1 MAQPSTDFFMKLP
14 FILAKRFVAGEQFE
28 TSVPASKA
36 LNKSNHQ
43 LTLDLLGENVATKA
57 EADASV
63 AAYINVLNGIKEHDL
78 LSGISIKLT
87 MLGLDIDIEYCADNL
102 FHLLEHAEKQGQF
115 VRIDME
121 GSAYTSITLELF
133 KKAHERFGSKH
144 VGTVIQAMLHRTK
157 EDIAEC
163 ASMGA
168 DIRLVK
174 GAYKESPKRALQ
186 KMSDIRDAY
195 NAYAETLIQHTAFP
209 RFGTHDD
216 QLIRGVRSY
225 LADNDIPSTR
235 VEFQMLYGLREQGL
249 IDLNRLGYPT
259 RVYVPF
265 GTDWFP
271 YFSRRLAERK
281 ENIWFV
287 ISTLFKR

>member
-1 MAQPSTDFFMKLP
+1 MKLP
-14 FILAKRFVAGEQFE
+14 FVFAKRFVAGEEFSS
-28 TSVPASKA
+28 SVPAAKQ
-36 LNKSNHQ
+36 LNQANHQ
-43 LTLDLLGENVATKA
+43 LTLDLLGENVTSRS
-57 EADASV
+57 EADHNV
-63 AAYINVLNGIKEHDL
+63 KAYIDVLKGIEQHKL

-87 MLGLDIDIEYCADNL
+87 MLGLDIDVEYCADNL
-102 FHLLEHAEKQGQF
+102 FTLMEHARSQNQF

-121 GSAYTSITLELF
+121 GSAYTELTLDLF
-133 KKAHERFGSKH
+133 KRAHAEYRAQH
-144 VGTVIQAMLHRTK
+144 VGTVIQAMLHRSK
-157 EDIAEC
+157 EDIAEL
-163 ASMGA
+163 ANLGA

-174 GAYKESPKRALQ
+174 GAYKESRLRAYQ
-186 KMSDIRDAY
+186 HMSDIREAF
-195 NAYAETLIQHTAFP
+195 NAYAEVLINNTSFP

-216 QLIRGVRSY
+216 QLIREVRSY
-225 LADNDIPSTR
+225 LADYDIPYSR

-249 IDLNRLGYPT
+249 MDLNQLGYPT

>member
-1 MAQPSTDFFMKLP
+1 MKLP
-14 FILAKRFVAGEQFE
+14 FVFAKRFVAGEEFSS
-28 TSVPASKA
+28 SVPAAKQ
-36 LNKSNHQ
+36 LNQANHQ
-43 LTLDLLGENVATKA
+43 LTLDLLGENVTSRS
-57 EADASV
+57 EADHNV
-63 AAYINVLNGIKEHDL
+63 KAYIDVLKGIEQHKL

-87 MLGLDIDIEYCADNL
+87 MLGLDIDVEYCADNL
-102 FHLLEHAEKQGQF
+102 FTLMEHARSQNQF

-121 GSAYTSITLELF
+121 GSAYTELTLDLF
-133 KKAHERFGSKH
+133 KRAHAEYGAQH
-144 VGTVIQAMLHRTK
+144 VGTVIQAMLHRSK
-157 EDIAEC
+157 EDIAEL
-163 ASMGA
+163 ANLGA

-174 GAYKESPKRALQ
+174 GAYKESRLRAYQ
-186 KMSDIRDAY
+186 HMSDIREAF
-195 NAYAETLIQHTAFP
+195 NAYAEVLINNTSFP

-216 QLIRGVRSY
+216 QLIREVRSY
-225 LADNDIPSTR
+225 LADNDIPYSR

-249 IDLNRLGYPT
+249 MDLNQLGYPT

>member
-1 MAQPSTDFFMKLP
+1 MKLP
-14 FILAKRFVAGEQFE
+14 FVFAKRFVAGEEFSS
-28 TSVPASKA
+28 SVPAAKQ
-36 LNKSNHQ
+36 LNQAHRQ
-43 LTLDLLGENVATKA
+43 LTLDLLGENVTSRSQ
-57 EADASV
+57 ADQNV
-63 AAYINVLNGIKEHDL
+63 EAYIDVLKGIKQHKL

-87 MLGLDIDIEYCADNL
+87 MLGLDIDVEYCADNL
-102 FHLLEHAEKQGQF
+102 FTLMEHARSQNQF

-121 GSAYTSITLELF
+121 GSAYTELTLDLF
-133 KKAHERFGSKH
+133 KRAHAEYGAQH
-144 VGTVIQAMLHRTK
+144 IGTVIQAMLHRSK
-157 EDIAEC
+157 EDIAEL
-163 ASMGA
+163 ASLGA
-168 DIRLVK
+168 DVRLVK
-174 GAYKESPKRALQ
+174 GAYKESRSRAYQ
-186 KMSDIRDAY
+186 QMSDIREAF
-195 NAYAETLIQHTAFP
+195 NAYAEVLINNTSFP

-216 QLIRGVRSY
+216 QLIRAIRSY
-225 LADNDIPSTR
+225 LADYDIPSSR

>member
-1 MAQPSTDFFMKLP
+1 MKLP
-14 FILAKRFVAGEQFE
+14 FVFAKRFVAGEEFSL
-28 TSVPASKA
+28 SVPAAKQ
-36 LNKSNHQ
+36 LNQAHHQ
-43 LTLDLLGENVATKA
+43 LTFDLLGENVTSRSQANHNV
-57 EADASV
+57 E
-63 AAYINVLNGIKEHDL
+63 AYIDVLKGIEQHKL

-87 MLGLDIDIEYCADNL
+87 MLGLDIDVEYCADNL
-102 FHLLEHAEKQGQF
+102 FTLMEHARSQNQF

-121 GSAYTSITLELF
+121 GSAYTELTLDLF
-133 KKAHERFGSKH
+133 KRAHAEYGAQH
-144 VGTVIQAMLHRTK
+144 IGTVIQAMLHRSK
-157 EDIAEC
+157 EDIAEL
-163 ASMGA
+163 ASLGA
-168 DIRLVK
+168 DVRLVK
-174 GAYKESPKRALQ
+174 GAYKESRSRAYQ
-186 KMSDIRDAY
+186 QMSDIREAF
-195 NAYAETLIQHTAFP
+195 NAYAEVLINNTSFP

-216 QLIRGVRSY
+216 QLIRAIRSY
-225 LADNDIPSTR
+225 LADYDIPSSR

>member
-1 MAQPSTDFFMKLP
+1 MKLP
-14 FILAKRFVAGEQFE
+14 FVFAKRFVAGEEFLS
-28 TSVPASKA
+28 SVPAAKQ
-36 LNKSNHQ
+36 LNQAHHQ
-43 LTLDLLGENVATKA
+43 LTLDLLGENVTSRSQ
-57 EADASV
+57 ADQNV
-63 AAYINVLNGIKEHDL
+63 EAYIDVLKGIEQHKL

-87 MLGLDIDIEYCADNL
+87 MLGLDIDVEYCADNL
-102 FHLLEHAEKQGQF
+102 FTLMEHARSQNQF

-121 GSAYTSITLELF
+121 GSAYTELTLDLF
-133 KKAHERFGSKH
+133 KRAHAEYGAQH
-144 VGTVIQAMLHRTK
+144 IGTVIQAMLHRSK
-157 EDIAEC
+157 EDIAEL
-163 ASMGA
+163 ASLGA
-168 DIRLVK
+168 DVRLVK
-174 GAYKESPKRALQ
+174 GAYKESRSRAYQ
-186 KMSDIRDAY
+186 QMSDIREAF
-195 NAYAETLIQHTAFP
+195 NAYAEVLINNTSFP

-216 QLIRGVRSY
+216 QLIRAIRSY
-225 LADNDIPSTR
+225 LADYDIPSSR

>member
-1 MAQPSTDFFMKLP
+1 MKLP
-14 FILAKRFVAGEQFE
+14 FVFAKRFVAGEEFSS
-28 TSVPASKA
+28 SVPAAKQLDQA
-36 LNKSNHQ
+36 HHQ
-43 LTLDLLGENVATKA
+43 LTLDLLGENVTSRSQ
-57 EADASV
+57 ADQNV
-63 AAYINVLNGIKEHDL
+63 EAYIDVLKGIEQHKL

-87 MLGLDIDIEYCADNL
+87 MLGLDIDVEYCADNL
-102 FHLLEHAEKQGQF
+102 FTLMEHARSQNQF

-121 GSAYTSITLELF
+121 GSAYTELTLDLF
-133 KKAHERFGSKH
+133 KRAHAEYGAQH
-144 VGTVIQAMLHRTK
+144 IGTVIQAMLHRSK
-157 EDIAEC
+157 EDIAEL
-163 ASMGA
+163 ASLGA
-168 DIRLVK
+168 DVRLVK
-174 GAYKESPKRALQ
+174 GAYKESRSRAYQ
-186 KMSDIRDAY
+186 QMSDIREAF
-195 NAYAETLIQHTAFP
+195 NAYAEVLINNTSFP

-216 QLIRGVRSY
+216 QLIRAIRSY
-225 LADNDIPSTR
+225 LADYDIPSSR

>member
-1 MAQPSTDFFMKLP
+1 MKLP
-14 FILAKRFVAGEQFE
+14 FVFAKRFVAGEEFSS
-28 TSVPASKA
+28 SVPAAKQ
-36 LNKSNHQ
+36 LNQAHHQ
-43 LTLDLLGENVATKA
+43 LTLDLLGENVTSRSQ
-57 EADASV
+57 ADQNV
-63 AAYINVLNGIKEHDL
+63 EAYIDVLKGIEQHKL

-87 MLGLDIDIEYCADNL
+87 MLGLDIDVEYCADNL
-102 FHLLEHAEKQGQF
+102 FTLMEHARSQNQF

-121 GSAYTSITLELF
+121 GSAYTELTLDLF
-133 KKAHERFGSKH
+133 KRAHAEYGAQH
-144 VGTVIQAMLHRTK
+144 IGTVIQAMLHRSK
-157 EDIAEC
+157 EDIAEL
-163 ASMGA
+163 ASLGA
-168 DIRLVK
+168 DVRLVK
-174 GAYKESPKRALQ
+174 GAYKESRSRAYQ
-186 KMSDIRDAY
+186 QMSDIREAF
-195 NAYAETLIQHTAFP
+195 NAYAEVLINNTSFP

-216 QLIRGVRSY
+216 QLIRAIRSY
-225 LADNDIPSTR
+225 LADYDIPSSR

>member
-1 MAQPSTDFFMKLP
+1 MKLP
-14 FILAKRFVAGEQFE
+14 FVFAKRFVAGEEFSS
-28 TSVPASKA
+28 SVPAAKQ
-36 LNKSNHQ
+36 LNQAHHQ
-43 LTLDLLGENVATKA
+43 LTLDLLGENVTSRSQ
-57 EADASV
+57 ADQNV
-63 AAYINVLNGIKEHDL
+63 EAYIDVLKGIEQHKL

-87 MLGLDIDIEYCADNL
+87 MLGLDIDVEYCADNL
-102 FHLLEHAEKQGQF
+102 FTLMEHARSQNQF

-121 GSAYTSITLELF
+121 GSAYTELTLDLF
-133 KKAHERFGSKH
+133 KRAHAEYGAQH
-144 VGTVIQAMLHRTK
+144 IGTVIQAMLHRSK
-157 EDIAEC
+157 EDIAEL
-163 ASMGA
+163 ASLGA
-168 DIRLVK
+168 DVRLVK
-174 GAYKESPKRALQ
+174 GAYKESRSRAYQ
-186 KMSDIRDAY
+186 QMSDIREAF
-195 NAYAETLIQHTAFP
+195 NAYAEVLINNTSFP

-216 QLIRGVRSY
+216 QLIRAIRSY
-225 LADNDIPSTR
+225 LADYYIPSSR

>member
-1 MAQPSTDFFMKLP
+1 MKLP
-14 FILAKRFVAGEQFE
+14 FVFAKRFVAGEEFSS
-28 TSVPASKA
+28 SVPAAKQ
-36 LNKSNHQ
+36 LNQAHHQ
-43 LTLDLLGENVATKA
+43 LTLDLLGENVTSRSQANHNVK
-57 EADASV
+57 
-63 AAYINVLNGIKEHDL
+63 AYIDVLKGIEQHKL

-87 MLGLDIDIEYCADNL
+87 MLGLDIDVEYCADNL
-102 FHLLEHAEKQGQF
+102 FTLMEHARSQNQF

-121 GSAYTSITLELF
+121 GSAYTELTLDLF
-133 KKAHERFGSKH
+133 KRAHAEYSARH
-144 VGTVIQAMLHRTK
+144 VGTVIQAMLHRSK
-157 EDIAEC
+157 EDIAEL
-163 ASMGA
+163 AGLGA
-168 DIRLVK
+168 DVRLVK
-174 GAYKESPKRALQ
+174 GAYKESRSRAYQ
-186 KMSDIRDAY
+186 QMSDIREAF
-195 NAYAETLIQHTAFP
+195 NAYAEVLINNTSFP

-216 QLIRGVRSY
+216 QLIRAVRSY
-225 LADNDIPSTR
+225 LADHDIPSSR

>member
-1 MAQPSTDFFMKLP
+1 MKLP
-14 FILAKRFVAGEQFE
+14 FVFAKRFVAGEEFSS
-28 TSVPASKA
+28 SVPAAKQ
-36 LNKSNHQ
+36 LNQANHQ
-43 LTLDLLGENVATKA
+43 LTLDLLGENVTSRS
-57 EADASV
+57 EADHNV
-63 AAYINVLNGIKEHDL
+63 KAYIDVLKGIEQHKL

-87 MLGLDIDIEYCADNL
+87 MLGLDIDVEYCADNL
-102 FHLLEHAEKQGQF
+102 FTLMEHARSQNQF

-121 GSAYTSITLELF
+121 GSAYTELTLDLF
-133 KKAHERFGSKH
+133 KRAHAEYGAQH
-144 VGTVIQAMLHRTK
+144 VGTVIQAMLHRSK
-157 EDIAEC
+157 EDIAEL
-163 ASMGA
+163 ANLGA

-174 GAYKESPKRALQ
+174 GAYKESRLRAYQ
-186 KMSDIRDAY
+186 HMSDIREAFSAY
-195 NAYAETLIQHTAFP
+195 VEVLINNTSFP

-216 QLIRGVRSY
+216 QLIREVRSY
-225 LADNDIPSTR
+225 LADYDIPYSR

-249 IDLNRLGYPT
+249 MDLNQLGYPT

>member
-1 MAQPSTDFFMKLP
+1 MKLP
-14 FILAKRFVAGEQFE
+14 FVFAKRFVAGEEFLS
-28 TSVPASKA
+28 SVPAAKQ
-36 LNKSNHQ
+36 LNQAHHQ
-43 LTLDLLGENVATKA
+43 LTLDLLGENVTSRSQ
-57 EADASV
+57 ADQNV
-63 AAYINVLNGIKEHDL
+63 EAYIDVLKGIKQHKL

-87 MLGLDIDIEYCADNL
+87 MLGLDIDVEYCADNL
-102 FHLLEHAEKQGQF
+102 FTLMEHARSQNQF

-121 GSAYTSITLELF
+121 GSAYTELTLDLF
-133 KKAHERFGSKH
+133 KRAHAEYGAQH
-144 VGTVIQAMLHRTK
+144 IGTVTQAMLHRSK
-157 EDIAEC
+157 EDIAEL
-163 ASMGA
+163 ASLGA
-168 DIRLVK
+168 DVRLVK
-174 GAYKESPKRALQ
+174 GAYKESRSRAYQ
-186 KMSDIRDAY
+186 QMSDIREAF
-195 NAYAETLIQHTAFP
+195 NAYAEVLINNTSFP

-216 QLIRGVRSY
+216 QLIRAIRSY
-225 LADNDIPSTR
+225 LADYDIPSSR

>member
-1 MAQPSTDFFMKLP
+1 MKLP
-14 FILAKRFVAGEQFE
+14 FVFAKRFVAGEEFLS
-28 TSVPASKA
+28 SVPAAKQ
-36 LNKSNHQ
+36 LNQAHHQ
-43 LTLDLLGENVATKA
+43 LTLDLLGENVTSRSQ
-57 EADASV
+57 ADQNV
-63 AAYINVLNGIKEHDL
+63 EAYIDVLKGIEQHKL

-87 MLGLDIDIEYCADNL
+87 MLGLDIDVEYCADNL
-102 FHLLEHAEKQGQF
+102 FTLMEHARSQNQF

-121 GSAYTSITLELF
+121 GSAYTELTLDLF
-133 KKAHERFGSKH
+133 KRAHAEYGAQH
-144 VGTVIQAMLHRTK
+144 VGTVIQAMLHRSK
-157 EDIAEC
+157 EDIAEL
-163 ASMGA
+163 ANLGA

-174 GAYKESPKRALQ
+174 GAYKESRLRAYQ
-186 KMSDIRDAY
+186 HMSDIREAF
-195 NAYAETLIQHTAFP
+195 NAYAEVLINNTSFP

-216 QLIRGVRSY
+216 QLIRAIRSY
-225 LADNDIPSTR
+225 LADYDIPSSR

>member
-1 MAQPSTDFFMKLP
+1 MKLP
-14 FILAKRFVAGEQFE
+14 FVFAKRFVAGEEFSS
-28 TSVPASKA
+28 SVPAAKQ
-36 LNKSNHQ
+36 LNQANHQ
-43 LTLDLLGENVATKA
+43 LTLDLLGENVTSRS
-57 EADASV
+57 EADHNIK
-63 AAYINVLNGIKEHDL
+63 AYIDVLKGIEQHKL

-87 MLGLDIDIEYCADNL
+87 MLGLDIDVEYCVDNL
-102 FHLLEHAEKQGQF
+102 FTLMEHARSQNQF

-121 GSAYTSITLELF
+121 GSAYTELTLDLF
-133 KKAHERFGSKH
+133 KRAHAEYGAQH
-144 VGTVIQAMLHRTK
+144 VGTVIQAMLHRSK
-157 EDIAEC
+157 EDIAEL
-163 ASMGA
+163 ANLGA

-174 GAYKESPKRALQ
+174 GAYKESRLRAYQ
-186 KMSDIRDAY
+186 HISDIREAF
-195 NAYAETLIQHTAFP
+195 NAYAEVLINNTSFP

-216 QLIRGVRSY
+216 QLIREVRSY
-225 LADNDIPSTR
+225 LADYDIPYSR
-235 VEFQMLYGLREQGL
+235 VEFQMLFGLREQGL
-249 IDLNRLGYPT
+249 MDLNQLGYPT

>member
-1 MAQPSTDFFMKLP
+1 MKLP
-14 FILAKRFVAGEQFE
+14 FVFAKRFVAGEEFSS
-28 TSVPASKA
+28 SVPAAKQ
-36 LNKSNHQ
+36 LNQANHQ
-43 LTLDLLGENVATKA
+43 LTLDLLGENVTSRSD
-57 EADASV
+57 ADHNV
-63 AAYINVLNGIKEHDL
+63 KAYIDVLKGIEQHKL

-87 MLGLDIDIEYCADNL
+87 MLGLDIDVEYCADNL
-102 FHLLEHAEKQGQF
+102 FTLMEHARSQNQF

-121 GSAYTSITLELF
+121 GSAYTELTLDLF
-133 KKAHERFGSKH
+133 KRAHAEYGAQH
-144 VGTVIQAMLHRTK
+144 VGTVIQAMLHRSK
-157 EDIAEC
+157 EDIAEL
-163 ASMGA
+163 ANLGA

-174 GAYKESPKRALQ
+174 GAYKESRLRAYQ
-186 KMSDIRDAY
+186 HMSDIRKAF
-195 NAYAETLIQHTAFP
+195 NAYAEVLINNTSFP

-216 QLIRGVRSY
+216 QLIREVRSY
-225 LADNDIPSTR
+225 LADYDIPYSR

-249 IDLNRLGYPT
+249 MDLNQLGYPT

>member
-1 MAQPSTDFFMKLP
+1 MKLP
-14 FILAKRFVAGEQFE
+14 FVFAKRFVAGEEFSS
-28 TSVPASKA
+28 SVPAAKQ
-36 LNKSNHQ
+36 LNQAHHQ
-43 LTLDLLGENVATKA
+43 LTLDLLGENVTSRSQ
-57 EADASV
+57 ADQNV
-63 AAYINVLNGIKEHDL
+63 EAYIDVLKGIEQHKL

-87 MLGLDIDIEYCADNL
+87 MLGLDIDVEYCADNL
-102 FHLLEHAEKQGQF
+102 FTLMEHARSQNQF

-121 GSAYTSITLELF
+121 GSAYTELTLDLF
-133 KKAHERFGSKH
+133 KRAHAEYGAQH
-144 VGTVIQAMLHRTK
+144 VGTVIQAMLHRSK
-157 EDIAEC
+157 EDVAEL
-163 ASMGA
+163 ANLGA

-174 GAYKESPKRALQ
+174 GAYKESRLRAYQ
-186 KMSDIRDAY
+186 HMSDIREAF
-195 NAYAETLIQHTAFP
+195 NAYAEVLINNTSFP

-216 QLIRGVRSY
+216 QLIREVRSY
-225 LADNDIPSTR
+225 LADYDIPYSS

-249 IDLNRLGYPT
+249 MDLNQLGYPT

>member
-1 MAQPSTDFFMKLP
+1 MKLP
-14 FILAKRFVAGEQFE
+14 FVFAKRFVAGEEFSS
-28 TSVPASKA
+28 SVPAAKQ
-36 LNKSNHQ
+36 LNQAHHQ
-43 LTLDLLGENVATKA
+43 LTLDLLGENVTSRSQ
-57 EADASV
+57 ADQNV
-63 AAYINVLNGIKEHDL
+63 EAYIDVLKGIKQHKL

-87 MLGLDIDIEYCADNL
+87 MLGLDIDVEYCADNL
-102 FHLLEHAEKQGQF
+102 FTLMEHARSQNQF

-121 GSAYTSITLELF
+121 GSAYTELTLDLF
-133 KKAHERFGSKH
+133 KRAHAEYGAQH
-144 VGTVIQAMLHRTK
+144 IGTVIQAMLHRSK
-157 EDIAEC
+157 EDIAEL
-163 ASMGA
+163 ASLGA
-168 DIRLVK
+168 DVRLVK
-174 GAYKESPKRALQ
+174 GAYKESTSRAYQ
-186 KMSDIRDAY
+186 QISDIREAF
-195 NAYAETLIQHTAFP
+195 NAYAEVLINNTSFP

-216 QLIRGVRSY
+216 QLIRAIRSY
-225 LADNDIPSTR
+225 LADYDIPSSR

>member
-1 MAQPSTDFFMKLP
+1 MKLP
-14 FILAKRFVAGEQFE
+14 FIFAKRFVAGEGF
-28 TSVPASKA
+28 SSSLPAAKQ
-36 LNKSNHQ
+36 LNQARHQ
-43 LTLDLLGENVATKA
+43 LTLDLLGENIHSRTQA
-57 EADASV
+57 EHNV
-63 AAYINVLNGIKEHDL
+63 NAYVNVLKGIKEHEL

-87 MLGLDIDIEYCADNL
+87 MLGLDIDVEYCADNL
-102 FHLLEHAEKQGQF
+102 FSIMEYARANDQF

-121 GSAYTSITLELF
+121 GSGYTSLTLDLF
-133 KKAHERFGSKH
+133 IRAHAEYGSQH
-144 VGTVIQAMLHRTK
+144 IGTVIQAMLHRSK
-157 EDIAEC
+157 EDIAEL
-163 ASMGA
+163 ASLGA

-174 GAYKESPKRALQ
+174 GAYKETKKSAYQ
-186 KMSDIRDAY
+186 KMSDIREAF
-195 NAYAETLIQHTAFP
+195 NLYAEILINSTPFP

-225 LADNDIPSTR
+225 LADYDLPSSR

-249 IDLNRLGYPT
+249 TDLNKLGYPT

>member
-1 MAQPSTDFFMKLP
+1 MKLP
-14 FILAKRFVAGEQFE
+14 FVFAKRFVAGEEFSS
-28 TSVPASKA
+28 SVPAAKQ
-36 LNKSNHQ
+36 LNQANHQ
-43 LTLDLLGENVATKA
+43 LTLDLLGENVTSRS
-57 EADASV
+57 EADHNIK
-63 AAYINVLNGIKEHDL
+63 AYIDVLKGIEQHKL

-87 MLGLDIDIEYCADNL
+87 MLGLDIDVEYCVDNL
-102 FHLLEHAEKQGQF
+102 FALMEHARSQNQF

-121 GSAYTSITLELF
+121 GSAYTELTLDLF
-133 KKAHERFGSKH
+133 KRAHAEYGAQH
-144 VGTVIQAMLHRTK
+144 VGTVIQAMLHRSK
-157 EDIAEC
+157 EDIAEL
-163 ASMGA
+163 ANLGA

-174 GAYKESPKRALQ
+174 GAYKESRLRAYQ
-186 KMSDIRDAY
+186 HMSDIREAF
-195 NAYAETLIQHTAFP
+195 NAYAEVLINNTSFP

-216 QLIRGVRSY
+216 QLIREVRSY
-225 LADNDIPSTR
+225 LADYDIPYSR
-235 VEFQMLYGLREQGL
+235 VEFQMLFGLREQGL
-249 IDLNRLGYPT
+249 MDLNQLGYPT

>member
-1 MAQPSTDFFMKLP
+1 MKLP
-14 FILAKRFVAGEQFE
+14 FVFAKRFVAGEEFSS
-28 TSVPASKA
+28 SVPAAKQ
-36 LNKSNHQ
+36 LNQAHHQ
-43 LTLDLLGENVATKA
+43 LTLDLLGENVTSRSQ
-57 EADASV
+57 ADQNV
-63 AAYINVLNGIKEHDL
+63 EAYIDVLKGIKQHKL

-87 MLGLDIDIEYCADNL
+87 MLGLDIDVEYCADNL
-102 FHLLEHAEKQGQF
+102 FTLMEHARSQNQF

-121 GSAYTSITLELF
+121 GSAYTELTLDLF
-133 KKAHERFGSKH
+133 KRAHAEYGAQH
-144 VGTVIQAMLHRTK
+144 IGTVIQAMLHRSK
-157 EDIAEC
+157 EDIAEL
-163 ASMGA
+163 ASLGA
-168 DIRLVK
+168 DVRLVK
-174 GAYKESPKRALQ
+174 GAYKESRSRAYQ
-186 KMSDIRDAY
+186 QMSDIREAF
-195 NAYAETLIQHTAFP
+195 NAYAEVLINNTSFP

-216 QLIRGVRSY
+216 QLIRAIRSY
-225 LADNDIPSTR
+225 LADYDIPSSR
-235 VEFQMLYGLREQGL
+235 VEFQMLYGLREQGI

>member
-1 MAQPSTDFFMKLP
+1 MKLP
-14 FILAKRFVAGEQFE
+14 FVFAKRFVAGEEFSS
-28 TSVPASKA
+28 SVPAAKQ
-36 LNKSNHQ
+36 LNLAHHQ
-43 LTLDLLGENVATKA
+43 LTLDLLGENVTSRSQ
-57 EADASV
+57 ADQNV
-63 AAYINVLNGIKEHDL
+63 EAYIDVLKGIKQHKV

-87 MLGLDIDIEYCADNL
+87 RLGLDIDVEYCADNL
-102 FHLLEHAEKQGQF
+102 FTLMEHARSQNQF

-121 GSAYTSITLELF
+121 GSAYTELTLDLF
-133 KKAHERFGSKH
+133 KRAHAEYGAQH
-144 VGTVIQAMLHRTK
+144 IGTVIQAMLHRSK
-157 EDIAEC
+157 EDIAEL
-163 ASMGA
+163 ASLGA
-168 DIRLVK
+168 DVRLVK
-174 GAYKESPKRALQ
+174 GAYKESRSRAYQ
-186 KMSDIRDAY
+186 QMSDIREAF
-195 NAYAETLIQHTAFP
+195 NAYAEVLINNTSFP

-216 QLIRGVRSY
+216 QLIRAIRSY
-225 LADNDIPSTR
+225 LADYDIPSSR

>member
-1 MAQPSTDFFMKLP
+1 PA
-14 FILAKRFVAGEQFE
+14 AKQ
-28 TSVPASKA
+28 
-36 LNKSNHQ
+36 LNQAHHQ
-43 LTLDLLGENVATKA
+43 LTLDLLGENVTSRSQ
-57 EADASV
+57 ADQNV
-63 AAYINVLNGIKEHDL
+63 EAYIDVLKGIKQHKL

-87 MLGLDIDIEYCADNL
+87 MLGLDIDVEYCADNL
-102 FHLLEHAEKQGQF
+102 FTLMEHARSQNQF

-121 GSAYTSITLELF
+121 GSAYTELTLDLF
-133 KKAHERFGSKH
+133 KRAHAEYGAQH
-144 VGTVIQAMLHRTK
+144 IGTVIQAMLHRSK
-157 EDIAEC
+157 EDIAEL
-163 ASMGA
+163 ASLGA
-168 DIRLVK
+168 DVRLVK
-174 GAYKESPKRALQ
+174 GAYKESRSRAYQ
-186 KMSDIRDAY
+186 QMSDIREAF
-195 NAYAETLIQHTAFP
+195 NAYAEVLINNTSFP

-216 QLIRGVRSY
+216 QLIRAIRSY
-225 LADNDIPSTR
+225 LADYDIPSSR

>member
-1 MAQPSTDFFMKLP
+1 MKLP
-14 FILAKRFVAGEQFE
+14 FVFAKRFVAGEEFSS
-28 TSVPASKA
+28 SVPAAKQ
-36 LNKSNHQ
+36 LNQAHHQ
-43 LTLDLLGENVATKA
+43 LTLDLLGENVTSRSQ
-57 EADASV
+57 ADQNV
-63 AAYINVLNGIKEHDL
+63 EAYIDVLKGIEQHKL

-87 MLGLDIDIEYCADNL
+87 MLGLDIDVEYCADNL
-102 FHLLEHAEKQGQF
+102 FTLMEHARSQNQF

-121 GSAYTSITLELF
+121 GSAYTELTLDLF
-133 KKAHERFGSKH
+133 KRAHAEYGAQH
-144 VGTVIQAMLHRTK
+144 VGTVIQAMLHRSK
-157 EDIAEC
+157 EDIAEL
-163 ASMGA
+163 ASLGA
-168 DIRLVK
+168 DVRLVK
-174 GAYKESPKRALQ
+174 GAYKESRSRAYQ
-186 KMSDIRDAY
+186 QMSDIREAF
-195 NAYAETLIQHTAFP
+195 NAYAEVLINNTSFP

-216 QLIRGVRSY
+216 QLIRAIRSY
-225 LADNDIPSTR
+225 LADYDIPSSR

>member
-1 MAQPSTDFFMKLP
+1 MKLP
-14 FILAKRFVAGEQFE
+14 FVFAKRFVAGEEFSS
-28 TSVPASKA
+28 SVPAAKQ
-36 LNKSNHQ
+36 LNQAHHQ
-43 LTLDLLGENVATKA
+43 LTLDLLGENVTSRSQ
-57 EADASV
+57 ADQNV
-63 AAYINVLNGIKEHDL
+63 EAYIDVLKGIKQHKL

-87 MLGLDIDIEYCADNL
+87 MLGLDIDVEYCADNL
-102 FHLLEHAEKQGQF
+102 FTLMEHARSQNQF

-121 GSAYTSITLELF
+121 GSAYTELTLDLF
-133 KKAHERFGSKH
+133 KRAHAEYGAQH
-144 VGTVIQAMLHRTK
+144 VGTVIQAMLHRSK
-157 EDIAEC
+157 EDIAEL
-163 ASMGA
+163 ANLGA

-174 GAYKESPKRALQ
+174 GAYKESRLRAYQ
-186 KMSDIRDAY
+186 HMSDIREAF
-195 NAYAETLIQHTAFP
+195 NAYAEVLINNTSFP

-216 QLIRGVRSY
+216 QLIRAIRSY
-225 LADNDIPSTR
+225 LADYDIPSSR

>member
-1 MAQPSTDFFMKLP
+1 MKLP
-14 FILAKRFVAGEQFE
+14 FVFAKRFVAGEEFSS
-28 TSVPASKA
+28 SVPAAKQ
-36 LNKSNHQ
+36 LNQAHHQ
-43 LTLDLLGENVATKA
+43 LTLDLLGENVTSRSQ
-57 EADASV
+57 ADQNV
-63 AAYINVLNGIKEHDL
+63 EAYIDVLKGIKQHKL

-87 MLGLDIDIEYCADNL
+87 MLGLDIDVEYCADNL
-102 FHLLEHAEKQGQF
+102 FTLMEHARSQNQF

-121 GSAYTSITLELF
+121 GSAYTELTLDLF
-133 KKAHERFGSKH
+133 KRAHAEYGAQH
-144 VGTVIQAMLHRTK
+144 IGTVIQAMLHRSK
-157 EDIAEC
+157 EDIAEL
-163 ASMGA
+163 ASLGA
-168 DIRLVK
+168 DVRLVK
-174 GAYKESPKRALQ
+174 GAYKESRSRAYQ
-186 KMSDIRDAY
+186 QMSDIREAF
-195 NAYAETLIQHTAFP
+195 NAYAEVLINNTSYP

-216 QLIRGVRSY
+216 QLIRAIRSY
-225 LADNDIPSTR
+225 LADYDIPSSR

>member
-1 MAQPSTDFFMKLP
+1 MKLP
-14 FILAKRFVAGEQFE
+14 FVFAKRFVAGEEFLS
-28 TSVPASKA
+28 SVPAAKQ
-36 LNKSNHQ
+36 LNQAHHQ
-43 LTLDLLGENVATKA
+43 LTLDLLGENVTSRSQ
-57 EADASV
+57 ADQNV
-63 AAYINVLNGIKEHDL
+63 EAYIDVLKGIKQHKL

-87 MLGLDIDIEYCADNL
+87 MLGLDIDVEYCADNL
-102 FHLLEHAEKQGQF
+102 FTLMEHARSQNQF

-121 GSAYTSITLELF
+121 GSAYTELTLDLF
-133 KKAHERFGSKH
+133 KRAHAEYGAQH
-144 VGTVIQAMLHRTK
+144 IGTVIQAMLHRSK
-157 EDIAEC
+157 EDIAEL
-163 ASMGA
+163 ASLGA
-168 DIRLVK
+168 NVRLVK
-174 GAYKESPKRALQ
+174 GAYKESRSRAYQ
-186 KMSDIRDAY
+186 QMSDIREAF
-195 NAYAETLIQHTAFP
+195 NAYAEVLINNTSFP

-216 QLIRGVRSY
+216 QLIRAVRSY
-225 LADNDIPSTR
+225 LADHNIPSSR

>member
-1 MAQPSTDFFMKLP
+1 MKLP
-14 FILAKRFVAGEQFE
+14 FVFAKRFVAGEEFSS
-28 TSVPASKA
+28 SVPAAKQ
-36 LNKSNHQ
+36 LNQAHHQ
-43 LTLDLLGENVATKA
+43 LTLDLLGENVTSRSQ
-57 EADASV
+57 ADQNV
-63 AAYINVLNGIKEHDL
+63 EAYIDVLKGIEQHKL

-87 MLGLDIDIEYCADNL
+87 MLGLDIDVEYCVDNL
-102 FHLLEHAEKQGQF
+102 FTLMEHARSQNQF

-121 GSAYTSITLELF
+121 GSAYTELTLDLF
-133 KKAHERFGSKH
+133 KRAHAEYGAQH
-144 VGTVIQAMLHRTK
+144 IGTVIQAMLHRSK
-157 EDIAEC
+157 EDIAEL
-163 ASMGA
+163 ASLGA
-168 DIRLVK
+168 DVRLVK
-174 GAYKESPKRALQ
+174 GAYKESRSRAYQ
-186 KMSDIRDAY
+186 QMSDIREAF
-195 NAYAETLIQHTAFP
+195 NAYAEVLINNTSFP

-216 QLIRGVRSY
+216 QLIRAIRSY
-225 LADNDIPSTR
+225 LADYDIPSSR

>member
-1 MAQPSTDFFMKLP
+1 MKLP
-14 FILAKRFVAGEQFE
+14 FVFAKRFVAGEEFLS
-28 TSVPASKA
+28 SVPAAKQ
-36 LNKSNHQ
+36 LNQAHHQ
-43 LTLDLLGENVATKA
+43 LTLDLLGENVTSRSQ
-57 EADASV
+57 ADQNV
-63 AAYINVLNGIKEHDL
+63 EAYIDVLKGIKQHKL

-87 MLGLDIDIEYCADNL
+87 MLGLDIDVEYCADNL
-102 FHLLEHAEKQGQF
+102 FTLMEHARSQNQF

-121 GSAYTSITLELF
+121 GSAYTELTLDLF
-133 KKAHERFGSKH
+133 KRAHAEYGAQH
-144 VGTVIQAMLHRTK
+144 IGTVIQAMLHRSK
-157 EDIAEC
+157 EDIAEL
-163 ASMGA
+163 ASLGA
-168 DIRLVK
+168 NVRLVK
-174 GAYKESPKRALQ
+174 GAYKESRSRAYQ
-186 KMSDIRDAY
+186 QMSDIREAF
-195 NAYAETLIQHTAFP
+195 NAYAEVLINNTSFP

-216 QLIRGVRSY
+216 LLIRAIRSY
-225 LADNDIPSTR
+225 LADYDIPSSR

>member
-1 MAQPSTDFFMKLP
+1 MKLP
-14 FILAKRFVAGEQFE
+14 FVFAKRFVAGEEFSS
-28 TSVPASKA
+28 SVPAAKQ
-36 LNKSNHQ
+36 LNQANHQ
-43 LTLDLLGENVATKA
+43 LTLDLLGENVTSRSQ
-57 EADASV
+57 ADQNV
-63 AAYINVLNGIKEHDL
+63 EAYIDVLKGIEQHKL

-87 MLGLDIDIEYCADNL
+87 MLGLDIDVEYCADNL
-102 FHLLEHAEKQGQF
+102 FTLMEHARSQNQF

-121 GSAYTSITLELF
+121 GSAYTELTLDLF
-133 KKAHERFGSKH
+133 KRAHAEYGAQH
-144 VGTVIQAMLHRTK
+144 IGTVIQAMLHRSK
-157 EDIAEC
+157 EDIAEL
-163 ASMGA
+163 ANLGA

-174 GAYKESPKRALQ
+174 GAYKESRLRAYQ
-186 KMSDIRDAY
+186 HMSDIREAF
-195 NAYAETLIQHTAFP
+195 NAYAEVLIINTSFP

-216 QLIRGVRSY
+216 QLIREIRSY
-225 LADNDIPSTR
+225 LADYDIPYSR

-249 IDLNRLGYPT
+249 MDLNQLGYPT

>member
-1 MAQPSTDFFMKLP
+1 MKLP
-14 FILAKRFVAGEQFE
+14 FIFAKRFVAGEGF
-28 TSVPASKA
+28 SSSLPAAKQ
-36 LNKSNHQ
+36 LNQARHQ
-43 LTLDLLGENVATKA
+43 LTLDLLGENIHSRTQAEHNVKA
-57 EADASV
+57 YVD
-63 AAYINVLNGIKEHDL
+63 VLKGIKQHEL

-87 MLGLDIDIEYCADNL
+87 MLGLDIDVEYCADNL
-102 FHLLEHAEKQGQF
+102 FSIMEYARANNQF

-121 GSAYTSITLELF
+121 GSAYTTLTLDLF
-133 KKAHERFGSKH
+133 KRAHAEYGSQH
-144 VGTVIQAMLHRTK
+144 IGTVIQAMLHRSK
-157 EDIAEC
+157 EDIAEL
-163 ASMGA
+163 ASLGA

-174 GAYKESPKRALQ
+174 GAYKEPKTRAYQ
-186 KMSDIRDAY
+186 KMSDIREAF
-195 NAYAETLIQHTAFP
+195 NAYAEVLINKTNFP

-249 IDLNRLGYPT
+249 IDLNRLDYPT

>member
-1 MAQPSTDFFMKLP
+1 MKLP
-14 FILAKRFVAGEQFE
+14 FVFAKRFVAGEEFSL
-28 TSVPASKA
+28 SVPAAKQ
-36 LNKSNHQ
+36 LNQAHHQ
-43 LTLDLLGENVATKA
+43 LTLDLLGENVTSRSQ
-57 EADASV
+57 ADQNV
-63 AAYINVLNGIKEHDL
+63 EAYIDVLKGIEQHKL

-87 MLGLDIDIEYCADNL
+87 MLGLDIDVEYCADNL
-102 FHLLEHAEKQGQF
+102 FTLMEHARSQNQF

-121 GSAYTSITLELF
+121 GSAYTELTLDLF
-133 KKAHERFGSKH
+133 KRAHAEYGAQH
-144 VGTVIQAMLHRTK
+144 IGTVIQAMLHRSK
-157 EDIAEC
+157 EDIAEL
-163 ASMGA
+163 ASLGA
-168 DIRLVK
+168 DVRLVK
-174 GAYKESPKRALQ
+174 GAYKESRSRAYQ
-186 KMSDIRDAY
+186 QMSDIREAF
-195 NAYAETLIQHTAFP
+195 NAYAEVLINNTSFP

-216 QLIRGVRSY
+216 QLIRAIRSY
-225 LADNDIPSTR
+225 LADYDIPSSR

>member
-1 MAQPSTDFFMKLP
+1 MKLP
-14 FILAKRFVAGEQFE
+14 FVFAKRFVAGEEFSS
-28 TSVPASKA
+28 SVPAAKQ
-36 LNKSNHQ
+36 LNQANHQ
-43 LTLDLLGENVATKA
+43 LTLDLLGENVTSRSQ
-57 EADASV
+57 ADQNV
-63 AAYINVLNGIKEHDL
+63 EAYIDVLKGIEQHKL

-87 MLGLDIDIEYCADNL
+87 MLGLDIDVEYCADNL
-102 FHLLEHAEKQGQF
+102 FTLMEHARSQNQF

-121 GSAYTSITLELF
+121 GSAYTELTLDLF
-133 KKAHERFGSKH
+133 KRAHAEYGAQH
-144 VGTVIQAMLHRTK
+144 VGTVIQAMLHRSK
-157 EDIAEC
+157 EDIAEL
-163 ASMGA
+163 ANLGA

-174 GAYKESPKRALQ
+174 GAYKESRLRAYQ
-186 KMSDIRDAY
+186 HMSDIREAF
-195 NAYAETLIQHTAFP
+195 NAYAEVLINNTSFP

-216 QLIRGVRSY
+216 QLIREVRSY
-225 LADNDIPSTR
+225 LADYDIPYSR

-249 IDLNRLGYPT
+249 MDLNQLGYPT

>member
-1 MAQPSTDFFMKLP
+1 MKLP
-14 FILAKRFVAGEQFE
+14 FVFAKRFVAGEEFSS
-28 TSVPASKA
+28 SVPAAKQ
-36 LNKSNHQ
+36 LNQAHHQ
-43 LTLDLLGENVATKA
+43 LTLDLLGENVTSRSQ
-57 EADASV
+57 ADQNV
-63 AAYINVLNGIKEHDL
+63 EAYIDVLKGIKQHKL

-87 MLGLDIDIEYCADNL
+87 MLGLDIDVEYCADNL
-102 FHLLEHAEKQGQF
+102 FTLMEHARSQNQF

-121 GSAYTSITLELF
+121 GSAYTELTLDLF
-133 KKAHERFGSKH
+133 KRAHAEYGAQH
-144 VGTVIQAMLHRTK
+144 IGTVIQAMLHRST
-157 EDIAEC
+157 EDIAEL
-163 ASMGA
+163 ASLGA
-168 DIRLVK
+168 DDRLVK
-174 GAYKESPKRALQ
+174 GAYKESRSRAYQ
-186 KMSDIRDAY
+186 QMSDIREAF
-195 NAYAETLIQHTAFP
+195 NAYAEVLINNTSFP

-216 QLIRGVRSY
+216 QLIRAIRSY
-225 LADNDIPSTR
+225 LADYDIPSSR